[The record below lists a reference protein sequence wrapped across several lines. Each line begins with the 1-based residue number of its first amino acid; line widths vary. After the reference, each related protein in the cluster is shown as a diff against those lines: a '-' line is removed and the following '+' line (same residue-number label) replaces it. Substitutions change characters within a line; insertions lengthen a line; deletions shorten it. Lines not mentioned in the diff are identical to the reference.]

1 VAAVAVVAAAATA
14 SAPRVVTDL
23 RRNVTLRPV
32 SRSVGRSERTVASAH
47 SEKAIDRV
55 LDALP
60 QLAA

>member
-1 VAAVAVVAAAATA
+1 VAAVAAAATA
-14 SAPRVVTDL
+14 SAPSVVTDL
-23 RRNVTLRPV
+23 RRTLTLRPV